1 MRMIVAYIS
10 DAKTVP
16 ARFRTPSLQWNI
28 LKIEGG
34 LCADVTQASY
44 GWFGQR
50 GETAQARRRGEVRIG
65 SGGPGF
71 AGGGPCP

>member
-1 MRMIVAYIS
+1 MFVAYVS

-28 LKIEGG
+28 LKIEGV
-34 LCADVTQASY
+34 LCAGVTQASC

-50 GETAQARRRGEVRIG
+50 GGKQLRLETQIGPLSPSVARVGIFYGFEV
-65 SGGPGF
+65 
-71 AGGGPCP
+71 

>member
-1 MRMIVAYIS
+1 MQVENDVKSNARIRMFVGYVS

-34 LCADVTQASY
+34 FMCRRYTGLLRVVWPVRREA
-44 GWFGQR
+44 
-50 GETAQARRRGEVRIG
+50 AQA
-65 SGGPGF
+65 
-71 AGGGPCP
+71 